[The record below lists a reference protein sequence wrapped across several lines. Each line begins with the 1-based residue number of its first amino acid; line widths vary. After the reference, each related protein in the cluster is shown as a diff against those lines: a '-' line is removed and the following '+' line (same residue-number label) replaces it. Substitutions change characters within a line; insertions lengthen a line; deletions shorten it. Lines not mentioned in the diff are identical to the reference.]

1 MYNLHFK
8 STIRDS
14 SKLNDQGSE
23 FLCAFPDI
31 SKKTSMSKLQFLM
44 PNDKQDDGK
53 NATGM
58 ESIGGA

>member
-14 SKLNDQGSE
+14 SKLNDQRSE
-23 FLCAFPDI
+23 FLCAFLDI
-31 SKKTSMSKLQFLM
+31 SNKTLMSKLQFLM
-44 PNDKQDDGK
+44 PNDRLDDGR

-58 ESIGGA
+58 ESTGGA